1 MRHPLYRGEAEAR
14 GAGGLPPARHAGPDQ
29 ASQRSQ
35 ARGPAT
41 EQTPGAWRVLRS
53 PSPLLASFLC
63 SQTRVAGEGV
73 GVLVR
78 AWGAGEGVGCWR
90 VLAPRLSLSMVTR
103 ALPGHDLAGCPE
115 GGHPPSGPSFCLCDR
130 APRSSPHRL
139 RARPRPRGGLSQG
152 GLVHSALGPGD
163 SPLKCKLLPSLLQ
176 VGKLRHKRL
185 KSLVQDHRAG
195 GGGVR
200 LGAPAAQVPAAG
212 CRLAKT
218 NPGELSGG
226 RLHAQGPG
234 RSLTN
239 LSLGLVS
246 CSFVS
251 FRYCVLRQPP
261 RRPRSAREGPTAA
274 DTAPRKRSV
283 HQGVP
288 SRELWLLRGAGAC

>member
-1 MRHPLYRGEAEAR
+1 M
-14 GAGGLPPARHAGPDQ
+14 
-29 ASQRSQ
+29 
-35 ARGPAT
+35 
-41 EQTPGAWRVLRS
+41 
-53 PSPLLASFLC
+53 LA
-63 SQTRVAGEGV
+63 
-73 GVLVR
+73 R
-78 AWGAGEGVGCWR
+78 AWGCWR
-90 VLAPRLSLSMVTR
+90 VLAPRFSPSMVTR

-115 GGHPPSGPSFCLCDR
+115 GGHPPQVPASACAI
-130 APRSSPHRL
+130 APRAAAPTSCVPGHVPGV
-139 RARPRPRGGLSQG
+139 ACPGGG

-163 SPLKCKLLPSLLQ
+163 SPLRRTLLPSLLQ
-176 VGKLRHKRL
+176 VGKPRHKRL

-200 LGAPAAQVPAAG
+200 LGDPAAQVPAAG

-226 RLHAQGPG
+226 RLRAQGPG

-274 DTAPRKRSV
+274 DAAPRKRSV

-288 SRELWLLRGAGAC
+288 SRELRLLRGAGAC